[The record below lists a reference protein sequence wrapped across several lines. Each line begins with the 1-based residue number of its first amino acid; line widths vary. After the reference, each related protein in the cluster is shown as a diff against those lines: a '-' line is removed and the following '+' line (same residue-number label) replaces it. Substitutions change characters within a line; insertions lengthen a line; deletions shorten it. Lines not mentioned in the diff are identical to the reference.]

1 MLKPTMAAVIG
12 LVCVAAVMTGT
23 GGPWGSGAEGSARIA
38 TNPIEGGAAPDA
50 PPGVEQSFAYVPAVH
65 AAYGWRYASAFHW
78 EPSPAGPRPS
88 VGGVQDPVEDR

>member
-38 TNPIEGGAAPDA
+38 TNPIERGAVPGA
-50 PPGVEQSFAYVPAVH
+50 PPGVEQSFAHVPAVH

-78 EPSPAGPRPS
+78 ESSLSGLHPS
-88 VGGVQDPVEDR
+88 VDSVHGRAEGR